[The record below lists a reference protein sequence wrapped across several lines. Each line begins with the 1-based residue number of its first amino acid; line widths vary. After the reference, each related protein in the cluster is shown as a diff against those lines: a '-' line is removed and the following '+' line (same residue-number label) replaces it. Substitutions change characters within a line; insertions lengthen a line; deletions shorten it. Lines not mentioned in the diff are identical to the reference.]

1 MQGMAELLSHSS
13 NCFRGTYNCTYPK
26 FNPQWQQIPFLKK
39 EVKVWGKQKIKR
51 FRFRLIPIDR
61 MAIWIAYQNFWTSTF
76 MSSDIGCFEH
86 EQDKLV
92 SKCCFFF
99 LLSKKSFWK
108 LQSASDKKSLSIWVF
123 RISCLQTC
131 WRNFFWKSKKPR
143 WHTYPFKFTRNLCK
157 LENNILISFSRM
169 NCTLANESKHL
180 QRHR

>member
-1 MQGMAELLSHSS
+1 
-13 NCFRGTYNCTYPK
+13 
-26 FNPQWQQIPFLKK
+26 
-39 EVKVWGKQKIKR
+39 
-51 FRFRLIPIDR
+51 

-180 QRHR
+180 QRHSCYRFISILSSISSGIQTHTMMRRGLGSWRA